1 MIRYVLE
8 YAGADYE
15 LQPIANDV
23 NDEILT
29 WHGKMK
35 TQLQMKNPLIN
46 LPFIITDEGE
56 YITETVAIM
65 MYLGDKFGF
74 NGKTPMEK
82 VRISEMMMK
91 LYDFRNA
98 FKDNVMMTPKGEK
111 KEAFATRGVHTFL
124 ECFEKSLKIYAH
136 EYICSSGI
144 SIADFCLFQ
153 VLDKVV
159 RWCPSVLEK
168 HSL

>member
-1 MIRYVLE
+1 
-8 YAGADYE
+8 
-15 LQPIANDV
+15 
-23 NDEILT
+23 
-29 WHGKMK
+29 MK

-98 FKDNVMMTPKGEK
+98 FKDNVMMTPKGGK

-124 ECFEKSLKIYAH
+124 NVSKNRSRFTLMNTFVQAESRLPIFVFSRCLTKLFVVVHLFWKSIH
-136 EYICSSGI
+136 
-144 SIADFCLFQ
+144 
-153 VLDKVV
+153 
-159 RWCPSVLEK
+159 
-168 HSL
+168 